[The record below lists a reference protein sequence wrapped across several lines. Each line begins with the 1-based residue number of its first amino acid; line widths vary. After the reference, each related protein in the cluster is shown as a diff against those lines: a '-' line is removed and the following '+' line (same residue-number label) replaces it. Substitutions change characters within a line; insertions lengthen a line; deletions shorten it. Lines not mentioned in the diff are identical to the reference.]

1 MEIFNT
7 VPFSIINTAL
17 IVGYLLYFRY
27 IPKLV
32 NSESNLFSLYA
43 VLAGGFLISLTGSIF
58 TMWAFFA
65 GITPVRTPIS
75 SEEMTAFTFP
85 ALLGFIFI
93 PYWLK
98 EVFALGKSMLLPKAN
113 TSEIDDPTE

>member
-7 VPFSIINTAL
+7 VPFSIINAAL
-17 IVGYLLYFRY
+17 IVGYLLYFKY

-32 NSESNLFSLYA
+32 NSESGLFSLYA
-43 VLAGGFLISLTGSIF
+43 VLLGGFLIALAGSIF
-58 TMWAFFA
+58 TLWAFFA

-85 ALLGFIFI
+85 AILGFIFI

-98 EVFALGKSMLLPKAN
+98 EVFALVKSMLAPVVDS
-113 TSEIDDPTE
+113 SEKDDSTE